1 VRILKGF
8 KPCVLE
14 VQILRELQ
22 ACFAEVRIIK
32 GLETGKKEKKSGE
45 RFRSEGSGEANIR
58 KGSTGLARE

>member
-8 KPCVLE
+8 KCCVLE

-22 ACFAEVRIIK
+22 ARFAEVRIIK
-32 GLETGKKEKKSGE
+32 GLGAEKKEKKRGE
-45 RFRSEGSGEANIR
+45 RFVSGRGGEANIR